1 MVTDPL
7 TDILCESDVVSIWP
21 GDRDNDV
28 DEMHDG
34 FAWLGIRMH
43 NIFML

>member
-34 FAWLGIRMH
+34 SLVGSCVH
-43 NIFML
+43 NILVF